1 MVRKFAL
8 FLKNNK
14 KDKDLTFNE
23 FLEESKKNPLYNF
36 LSIFISL
43 FFIDNNYHEE
53 NITGNSEK
61 EITAPDI

>member
-36 LSIFISL
+36 LSIFI
-43 FFIDNNYHEE
+43 
-53 NITGNSEK
+53 
-61 EITAPDI
+61 